1 MNTVI
6 NIGIDVHKDSYSLCS
21 YSFATKQAF
30 GQTRI
35 ASNSNLVI
43 KYVRKLQ
50 ESQPNVEVLCGYEA
64 GPTGYGLYRDLEK
77 AGIGCVIMAPTTL
90 PKASGN
96 RVKNDKLD
104 AMELSKHLAFGTYS
118 AVHVPTSED
127 EAVKNYTRL
136 RNTRVDALKKA
147 KQNLL
152 SFLLRCGRVWAD
164 RLFSCRS
171 IWVLTRQYRATLV
184 KVRRGGMVRGMVCTT
199 GFDFSSSGMIC
210 PV

>member
-35 ASNSNLVI
+35 ASNSNPVI

-96 RVKNDKLD
+96 YVKNDRLD
-104 AMELSKHLAFGTYS
+104 YDQTF
-118 AVHVPTSED
+118 
-127 EAVKNYTRL
+127 
-136 RNTRVDALKKA
+136 
-147 KQNLL
+147 
-152 SFLLRCGRVWAD
+152 
-164 RLFSCRS
+164 FS
-171 IWVLTRQYRATLV
+171 
-184 KVRRGGMVRGMVCTT
+184 
-199 GFDFSSSGMIC
+199 
-210 PV
+210 